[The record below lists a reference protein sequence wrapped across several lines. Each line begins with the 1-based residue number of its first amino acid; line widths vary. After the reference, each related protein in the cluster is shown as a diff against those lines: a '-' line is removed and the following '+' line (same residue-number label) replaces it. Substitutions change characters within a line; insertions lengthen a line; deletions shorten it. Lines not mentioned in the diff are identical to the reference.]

1 MRVRGAAIPTVS
13 IALLSS
19 AADRVSAVEPIDIGS
34 RLELMVDDYLVERTS
49 GSTEL
54 RLHHPV
60 RREVVITF
68 DRPWEGNT
76 CGYCTVIQ
84 DGDLYRLYYRGSC
97 MKIAE
102 GRISY
107 THPEV
112 TCYAQSRDGVT
123 WTRPDLGI
131 VEYQGSTKN
140 NIILM
145 SDALGEG
152 AGSGISHNFSPMLDR
167 NPDCR
172 PSERF
177 KALGGSGHG
186 LLALTSADGTH
197 WSLLSEEPVVTEGA
211 FDSQNLAFWD
221 RLRGCYVEYHRGA
234 RAGRDVMMASSTDF
248 LTWSEPEWLDYTP
261 GRTTELYTNQIEPY
275 YRAPHLYVGFPARYV
290 AGRGWYSA
298 FNKDIST
305 LSGSR
310 RCGTDYTDT
319 GFICSRDGRTFKVWP
334 EAFVR
339 PGPSP
344 QLWMYGVGYS
354 AWGMVE
360 TPSNVPGGPCEI
372 SFYISD
378 AGGWT
383 GPGNSLCRYT
393 LRLDGFASATAP
405 LSGGELI
412 TKPIVF
418 AGDAL
423 RINFETSV
431 AGSMQIEIQDVQG
444 EPVPGFALAECP
456 VLFGNSTDYTVEWKN
471 KAKLS
476 DLAGIPVR
484 LRFVLKDADLYAF
497 RFGEE

>member
-1 MRVRGAAIPTVS
+1 MRVRGVVIPTVS
-13 IALLSS
+13 IALLSTS
-19 AADRVSAVEPIDIGS
+19 TDRTIAAEPIDIGS
-34 RLELMVDDYLVERTS
+34 RLELMVDDYLVDRMSE
-49 GSTEL
+49 STGL

-102 GRISY
+102 GRINY

-112 TCYAQSRDGVT
+112 TCYAESRDGIT
-123 WTRPDLGI
+123 WIRPDLGI
-131 VEYQGSTKN
+131 VEYEGSTKN

-145 SDALGEG
+145 SNALGEG
-152 AGSGISHNFSPMLDR
+152 AGSGISHNFSPMLDE

-172 PSERF
+172 SSERF

-186 LLALTSADGTH
+186 LLALKSADGVH
-197 WSLLSEEPVVTEGA
+197 WSLLSEKPVVTEGA

-221 RLRGCYVEYHRGA
+221 PLRRRYMEYHRA
-234 RAGRDVMMASSTDF
+234 SRQGRDVMMATSEDF
-248 LTWSEPEWLDYTP
+248 LTWSKPEWLDYTP
-261 GRTTELYTNQIEPY
+261 DRTTELYTNQVQPY
-275 YRAPHLYVGFPARYV
+275 YRAPQLYVGFPARYI
-290 AGRGWYSA
+290 AGRGWYSSI
-298 FNKDIST
+298 NENIST
-305 LSGSR
+305 SSGSH

-319 GFICSRDGRTFKVWP
+319 GFISSRDGKTFKVWP

-344 QLWMYGVGYS
+344 ELWMYGFGYS

-360 TPSNVPGGPCEI
+360 TRSNVPDGPSEL

-393 LRLDGFASATAP
+393 LRLDGFVSAAAP
-405 LSGGELI
+405 LSGGELV
-412 TKPIVF
+412 TRPIVF
-418 AGDAL
+418 AGERL
-423 RINFETSV
+423 RINFETSA
-431 AGSMQIEIQDVQG
+431 AGSMQIEIQDAKG
-444 EPVPGFALAECP
+444 RPVPGFALAECP
-456 VLFGNSTDYTVEWKN
+456 VLFGNSTDYTVEWRS
-471 KAKLS
+471 KANLS
-476 DLAGIPVR
+476 DLAGNPVR

-497 RFGEE
+497 RFAED